1 MRGYG
6 ELFHQYEEPQ
16 VMDST
21 AFETRFGRR
30 PTPLPEAVAAT
41 VDRSRAASAAGG

>member
-1 MRGYG
+1 MR
-6 ELFHQYEEPQ
+6 EDADQHEEPQ

-21 AFETRFGRR
+21 AFETRLGVR

-41 VDRSRAASAAGG
+41 VDWLCAALAARA